1 MTTGQTEPSALAAGG
16 FNVSAFGT
24 HGTVPKEAELDWFFS
39 TGQSLFEAS
48 TFGALL
54 ERQAAYGQI
63 FEPCT
68 KCGGTGFDAADN
80 TCPKCRGMGGSPEA
94 REHVA
99 LQHGLLV
106 TTSRCTAC
114 IKQRPKLWC
123 CKVCDG
129 YGCFPETGARCVKCK
144 GSGMKLLKNGKPRKR
159 PKPRERATCYA
170 CKGRLYHDRWPASVK
185 AEAGGEPSYTPDD
198 VALRRF
204 AQVSR
209 YLRQCS
215 SETVEV
221 LAAFFGVSGYLWA
234 NTKWGR
240 LFAVVPLTR
249 AGERTMAKL
258 ENPQDISDHLLLSNH
273 VHELGKLK
281 TEQERQRVREWTEA
295 VTRQAAALFKAAAA
309 EWRSVVDPRC
319 GFEEIERKVAA
330 A

>member
-1 MTTGQTEPSALAAGG
+1 MTTGQKDPSEQASGG

-24 HGTVPKEAELDWFFS
+24 HGSVPKEAELDWFFS

-63 FEPCT
+63 FETCS
-68 KCGGTGFDAADN
+68 KCAGTGFDDADN
-80 TCPKCRGMGGSPEA
+80 SCPKCRGMGGAPLPRDQSPI
-94 REHVA
+94 
-99 LQHGLLV
+99 QTGLLV

-114 IKQRPKLWC
+114 IKPRPTLWC
-123 CKVCDG
+123 CKACDG

-144 GSGMKLLKNGKPRKR
+144 GSGLKLLANGKTRRR
-159 PKPRERATCYA
+159 PKARERQVCHS
-170 CKGRLYHDRWPASVK
+170 CKGRLYHDRWPAAVK
-185 AEAGGEPSYTPDD
+185 AEAGGEASYTPDD

-215 SETVEV
+215 GETVEA

-240 LFAVVPLTR
+240 LFAVVPLTK
-249 AGERTMAKL
+249 AGSSLLARIDNERCLSEHELLENYVKGLEKL
-258 ENPQDISDHLLLSNH
+258 EERDHKR
-273 VHELGKLK
+273 VA
-281 TEQERQRVREWTEA
+281 QERLEV
-295 VTRQAAALFKAAAA
+295 VTRQAAALFKTAAA
-309 EWRSVVDPRC
+309 EWRDVVEPKR
-319 GFEEIERKVAA
+319 GPAQPESQAA
-330 A
+330 AA